1 MNKRVRQSIV
11 AASAGLVLC
20 GIVGSGFVAYEAY
33 RRSRPA
39 KLTIENRTD
48 HFVAISVTTVYR
60 IDVAPH
66 MTATLDTGWFPFTH
80 SVFDVTGGA
89 PFKQCAWSERDRPRL
104 VVDDD
109 GAHCHDVR
117 ADSYPFPTPVPPE
130 PTTERSGEYRTTA
143 TPRRAAFARCPQRL
157 AREDPAADA

>member
-1 MNKRVRQSIV
+1 MNKRLRQSML
-11 AASAGLVLC
+11 AAGAALVL
-20 GIVGSGFVAYEAY
+20 GVLAGAGFVAYEAY
-33 RRSRPA
+33 YRERPA

-89 PFKQCAWSERDRPRL
+89 SFKQCAWNARDPPRL
-104 VVDDD
+104 
-109 GAHCHDVR
+109 
-117 ADSYPFPTPVPPE
+117 
-130 PTTERSGEYRTTA
+130 
-143 TPRRAAFARCPQRL
+143 
-157 AREDPAADA
+157 